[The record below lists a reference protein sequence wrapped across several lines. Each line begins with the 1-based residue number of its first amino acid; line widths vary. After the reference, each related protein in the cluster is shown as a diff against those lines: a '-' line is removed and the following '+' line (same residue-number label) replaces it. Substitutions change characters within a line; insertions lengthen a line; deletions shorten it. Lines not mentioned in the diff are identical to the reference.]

1 MANGI
6 SNSASGDSQY
16 NYDVMHNNGDYVK
29 NMSQNMTVNGS
40 ISYDWGWLKPLKGL
54 TMSMSYSKSVSTNK
68 GNEYGSSFKLYSL
81 QKRSGSGSHLY
92 TPIAGENVDN
102 SMLTDDMNFSPT
114 VISNGDP
121 SYLMRN
127 MVRTDNYQLNFT
139 MNYARDFGKHHVGAL
154 FSIERSE
161 AESEYNMSKVSD
173 PYPFTTGQSNSAEAK
188 TKEAVFTRAES
199 GSLSYIG
206 RVNYSY
212 AGKYLAEFLVRSD
225 ASTKFAPE
233 NRWGTFPSGSL
244 GWIMSEESW
253 FQNNVKFVDFLKL
266 RASFGLTGRD
276 NTAPWQWMQVYAQD
290 ADKGPVFGTSDT
302 TDSDNRITINKN
314 NSAVNRNVH
323 WDKSYKFN
331 FGIDANFLDNRLG
344 VAFDAYRVWNREM
357 LMNIAQSIQAT
368 VGTQSAATNLGEMNS
383 WGYELSL
390 NWKDKIGKD
399 FKYRIGLNTGYSD
412 NEVLNMDWQT
422 NYLYRQITRGRRS
435 DYSQGWGMQC
445 IGMFRSFQDIQ
456 EYVDKY
462 HITSYM
468 GMSPDQIRPGMLIYK
483 DVRGAY
489 DPSTGTYA
497 APDGIVDKENDQ
509 VMLNKRSNPYG
520 FTLNLGAD
528 WKGLSISTQIQASW
542 GGYDFLDGSMLKAGS
557 NGLEYTNMPS
567 FWNPDN
573 MFVYQD
579 IYDGSG
585 NLVMSENRN
594 GNLPNLAYSS
604 VNAVTSNF
612 WRISGTRI
620 KWNRVTLAYS
630 IPSKYVKVIG
640 LQSVRFNVTGTNLL
654 SLYNPY
660 PDNFIDPMS
669 SYGKYPA
676 LRKWTIG
683 VNVTF

>member
-1 MANGI
+1 
-6 SNSASGDSQY
+6 
-16 NYDVMHNNGDYVK
+16 
-29 NMSQNMTVNGS
+29 
-40 ISYDWGWLKPLKGL
+40 
-54 TMSMSYSKSVSTNK
+54 
-68 GNEYGSSFKLYSL
+68 
-81 QKRSGSGSHLY
+81 
-92 TPIAGENVDN
+92 
-102 SMLTDDMNFSPT
+102 
-114 VISNGDP
+114 
-121 SYLMRN
+121 
-127 MVRTDNYQLNFT
+127 
-139 MNYARDFGKHHVGAL
+139 
-154 FSIERSE
+154 
-161 AESEYNMSKVSD
+161 MSKVSD

-290 ADKGPVFGTSDT
+290 ADKGPVFGTSVT

-489 DPSTGTYA
+489 DPATGKYA
-497 APDGIVDKENDQ
+497 APDGIVDKDNDQ
-509 VMLNKRSNPYG
+509 VQLNKRSNPYG